1 MPKGHYNPSRLLRF
15 VKLAASRRIDIVGVW
30 NSEGL
35 QAGSGWDTAITAALG
50 VDRYGVYATPAYP
63 WLEGTTGS
71 GIGTGYN
78 YASGAASYEYAA
90 NGTLFTY
97 ANPLIGT
104 AGANQLQWLN
114 WSAAPTAAGTKP
126 LHVPLGD
133 TKTDATGFA
142 IYNIAG
148 TSRNN
153 PIPIAEAL
161 TFTFWGVN
169 YTSGGSIKPII
180 RCNGT
185 PNFAEVYNFGV
196 ITHTGT
202 DGVVRK
208 TSTNIAANAARSSWN
223 GLGFRSHEGFNPA
236 TLIGP
241 MFLTWMR
248 ACRTNKSTG
257 IAVTPFYSVGS
268 MSAYDI
274 YEAINSV
281 PQETFEHFFD
291 VLCEYQTGG
300 LSQHMAII
308 DVYEGSNQGTETLIS
323 AGAPNQV
330 TADAV
335 ENYVWYMRAI
345 VAKFRTG
352 WTASGRD
359 AANLCFR
366 VSCSH
371 PLNDTLPEAKMVT
384 YRAALKAG
392 MDFAG
397 TDADVCVLDRAEISS
412 LTEHLSKG
420 DFADTVHLN
429 HAGYLRTE
437 RKTWN
442 TLLGGSWRS
451 SRARGRVSG
460 GSR

>member
-1 MPKGHYNPSRLLRF
+1 MPKGHTNAGRLLRF
-15 VKLAASRRIDIVGVW
+15 VKLARTRRMDVVGLW

-35 QAGSGWDTAITAALG
+35 QAGTGWDTAITAALG
-50 VDRYGVYATPAYP
+50 VDRFGVYATPAFP
-63 WLEGTTGS
+63 WLEGTAGS

-78 YASGAASYEYAA
+78 YASAAASYEYNA

-104 AGANQLQWLN
+104 AATAQLQWLD
-114 WSAAPTAAGTKP
+114 WSNAPTAAGTKP

-133 TKTDATGFA
+133 TKTDATGFG

-148 TSRNN
+148 GDRNN
-153 PIPIAEAL
+153 PIPITDAL

-169 YTSGGSIKPII
+169 YTSGGSIKPIV
-180 RCNGT
+180 RCVGT
-185 PNFAEVYNFGV
+185 PDYAEVYNFGV

-208 TSTNIAANAARSSWN
+208 TSTNVAASAARSSWN
-223 GLGFRSHEGFNPA
+223 GIAFRSHEGFNPA

-248 ACRTNKSTG
+248 ACRTNKLAG

-268 MSAYDI
+268 QSAYDM
-274 YEAINSV
+274 YEALSTLPI
-281 PQETFEHFFD
+281 ETFEHFFD

-300 LSQHMAII
+300 ISQHMAII
-308 DVYEGSNQGTETLIS
+308 DLYEGSNQGVETLIS
-323 AGAPNQV
+323 VAAPNQV

-345 VAKFRTG
+345 VAIFRSA
-352 WTASGRD
+352 WTTSGRS
-359 AANLCFR
+359 AANICFR

-371 PLNDTLPEAKMVT
+371 PLNNSAPEAKMVT

-392 MDFAG
+392 MDFAD
-397 TDADVCVLDRAEISS
+397 TDADVCVLDRAEICS
-412 LTEHLSKG
+412 LSKHVNRG

-437 RKTWN
+437 RDTWN
-442 TLLGGSWRS
+442 ALLGGSWRQG
-451 SRARGRVSG
+451 RARSRVVG